1 MTFDALS
8 EIAKQYDALVSLV
21 AYEIAKKEP
30 NLPKLEYRRRAEQ
43 LLLQAAIVKVLKD
56 NRRG

>member
-1 MTFDALS
+1 MTFDTLS

-43 LLLQAAIVKVLKD
+43 LLLQATVVKMLRDSK
-56 NRRG
+56 

>member
-8 EIAKQYDALVSLV
+8 EIAKQYDTLVSVV

-30 NLPKLEYRRRAEQ
+30 DLPRLEYRRRAEQ
-43 LLLQAAIVKVLKD
+43 LLLQATVVKVLRDSK
-56 NRRG
+56 

>member
-8 EIAKQYDALVSLV
+8 EIAKQYDTLVSVV

-30 NLPKLEYRRRAEQ
+30 DLPRLEYRRRAEQ
-43 LLLQAAIVKVLKD
+43 LLLQATVVKVL
-56 NRRG
+56 RGSEQ

>member
-8 EIAKQYDALVSLV
+8 EIAKQYDALVSVV

-43 LLLQAAIVKVLKD
+43 LLLQAAIVKMLRD
-56 NRRG
+56 R

>member
-8 EIAKQYDALVSLV
+8 EIAKQYDTLVSVV

-30 NLPKLEYRRRAEQ
+30 NLPRLEYRRRAEQ
-43 LLLQAAIVKVLKD
+43 LLLQATVVKVLRDSK
-56 NRRG
+56 